1 MLYYKNKQWRFCQ
14 LKVTYSERG
23 QQAKKYT
30 NDKQWWLNFNKKWP
44 HVNNLQF
51 EYIEPTQRQ
60 KDRLGTVNDQN
71 VPEGW
76 ISYACEFVENGR
88 ILKLEDGSVPQ
99 PFQGITEDP
108 DLDKMKSEKINNLR
122 QDNNKYILSYYDRE
136 SQVSIQAIYNDPDSN
151 QTQRDHCKAIFD
163 WIKLILGYYYQKKIA
178 IRDTATNIAG
188 VEAVTWDFSGN
199 FDVLKPAHTL
209 ESIVEESE
217 DN

>member
-1 MLYYKNKQWRFCQ
+1 MLYYKNNQWHFCQ

-23 QQAKKYT
+23 NQITKFT
-30 NDKQWWLNFNKKWP
+30 NDKQWWLNFNENWP

-71 VPEGW
+71 MSEGW

-108 DLDKMKSEKINNLR
+108 DLDKMKSEKINSLR

-136 SQVSIQAIYNDPDSN
+136 SQVSLQAIYNDPDSN
-151 QTQRDHCKAIFD
+151 QTQRDCCKAVFD
-163 WIKLILGYYYQKKIA
+163 WIKSILGYYYQKKVA
-178 IRDTATNIAG
+178 IRDNTETISELEN
-188 VEAVTWDFSGN
+188 VTWDFPGN

-209 ESIVEESE
+209 ESIVNEAT
-217 DN
+217 